1 MLLLLLLL
9 TDCHNRWASQNDNCL
24 RNPYATLPHSFRMNL
39 EVFYKNREVLEK
51 GFDEFLSCAS
61 IYEKR
66 FLLTS
71 TLTRDF
77 RDVTHTCVLEV
88 PYANAYA
95 TLTRSLRPQ
104 CFFDGPYS
112 GASARLAPSLRRHGA
127 TLRAH
132 VLLTPI
138 LTRGLRQHYATAFLT
153 TEN

>member
-1 MLLLLLLL
+1 ML
-9 TDCHNRWASQNDNCL
+9 TR
-24 RNPYATLPHSFRMNL
+24 SFRDPYL
-39 EVFYKNREVLEK
+39 EAAPHFMK
-51 GFDEFLSCAS
+51 
-61 IYEKR
+61 KR
-66 FLLTS
+66 FMLTS
-71 TLTRDF
+71 TLTPAYAHL
-77 RDVTHTCVLEV
+77 THTCVLEV

-138 LTRGLRQHYATAFLT
+138 LTRGLRHTYATAFFT
-153 TEN
+153 MKI